1 MFLFFNNHL
10 MDMDTNWGNN
20 KRQTTG
26 SVVPSRRFKRFKT
39 TTDEAQGTQ
48 SLDKQV
54 SSENFNREESS
65 SRDTHSKDS
74 TTSCVDHT
82 TTLSQ
87 ISCGGY
93 VFYMSDGSTFPRRDV
108 ETVAFARSVR
118 LQSRLAY
125 SKPFLERVKK
135 NMSDDEEENR
145 LSQDNYDETS
155 FVHVCQ
161 EDYMVSNMHNQILP
175 TSSNTVLE
183 VQPTNLGRENKSRF
197 LVSNKCNAW
206 PLLSA
211 TQQNVLTRIQE
222 RVDEDRARNRYFTCA
237 ILEGPGGCGKTR
249 LMSHVMN
256 HKQKN
261 TLVMY
266 VTKQNKRVQ
275 DFIHTDCLNG
285 EVDMTVQKPTDL
297 TPLHA
302 DDIIGKIV
310 NNTGGR
316 FALTANKLVYALC
329 RKRPTDFNQHN
340 TLESLGIHENIFVP
354 KNETVNDQADHVA
367 SFDNEERKKSNTLQ
381 NTSERNIIIL
391 MDEYTMHEPP
401 LIHTI
406 AHYMI
411 QITGLPLVLIMGG
424 DKLQCGPIGW
434 EELTKEKIQDETH
447 FTNDVRHEIFVK
459 MGYSPLDIRME
470 NLERCREDTALIGCV
485 KRLRRICEGS
495 TNARVGRPVLNMVLA
510 RYSVEAGVDLYRQ
523 IILQNGVST
532 IRKIV
537 PSDLED
543 LDFSGRGFQIPYDK
557 NSGYTNTESR
567 SIETNTNLLDEEEYD
582 ERGVQ
587 FVLSNQ
593 PPVAPMY
600 DLLPLVNHFTK
611 LYIKLAEISFQNLE
625 KSRWQ
630 AAKIINKSVAEIR
643 NLFPLFIVLTNESCN
658 VFAEIFIL
666 ALYTQVRER
675 VLNAPVPDSLVRK
688 ILRKETWTGHLNYT
702 LRKYVRSLAI
712 DKEDV
717 VQRQTLF
724 VGMIYK
730 MTSTFKTDA
739 LSLCN
744 GETVVLTAI
753 VFNNNTLDTIEGVV
767 LRKLDRD
774 INTDLKLKSG
784 QNKNRM
790 TKDKGAD
797 VMPFVPHISENIYQ
811 MQGNTM
817 PKSAMCFIDLVNA
830 PPKNVYVAVSRFQN
844 SRSIKGIVISDDGK

>member
-1 MFLFFNNHL
+1 
-10 MDMDTNWGNN
+10 MDIDTESS
-20 KRQTTG
+20 KRQTTCSIVSSG
-26 SVVPSRRFKRFKT
+26 RSKRLKT
-39 TTDEAQGTQ
+39 QTDEPHRSQ
-48 SLDKQV
+48 SL
-54 SSENFNREESS
+54 NIEESS
-65 SRDTHSKDS
+65 SSDAHAKDTTISRD
-74 TTSCVDHT
+74 DHP

-87 ISCGGY
+87 ICCGGY
-93 VFYMSDGSTFPRRDV
+93 VFYMSDGSTFPRWDV
-108 ETVAFARSVR
+108 ESVTFARSVC

-125 SKPFLERVKK
+125 SKPFLERVNEKQ
-135 NMSDDEEENR
+135 SCVEQEDPLFEN
-145 LSQDNYDETS
+145 NYDESS
-155 FVHVCQ
+155 FIHVCQ
-161 EDYMVSNMHNQILP
+161 EDDMGANVHHQTLL
-175 TSSNTVLE
+175 TSSNTVQVEPLNLE
-183 VQPTNLGRENKSRF
+183 QKKKMGF

-206 PLLSA
+206 PLLSS
-211 TQQNVLTRIQE
+211 TQQSVLTQIQK
-222 RVDEDRARNRYFTCA
+222 RVVEDCARNCHFTCA

-256 HKQKN
+256 HKQRD
-261 TLVMY
+261 TLVLY

-285 EVDMTVQKPTDL
+285 ELDITVQKPTDL
-297 TPLHA
+297 TPLNA
-302 DDIIGKIV
+302 NEIACIIK
-310 NNTGGR
+310 NNMGGR

-329 RKRPTDFNQHN
+329 GKRPKEFHQYN
-340 TLESLGIHENIFVP
+340 TLESLGIHENIFLP
-354 KNETVNDQADHVA
+354 NKEDNIEGCDSDKIKN
-367 SFDNEERKKSNTLQ
+367 SNTLES
-381 NTSERNIIIL
+381 TSDRHVIIL
-391 MDEYTMHEPP
+391 LDEYTMHEPP

-406 AHYMI
+406 VHYMI
-411 QITGLPLVLIMGG
+411 HVTRSPLVLIMGG

-434 EELTKEKIQDETH
+434 EDLTAEKIINETY
-447 FTNDVRHEIFVK
+447 FTNNVRHEIYAK

-470 NLERCREDTALIGCV
+470 HLERCREDTALIGCV
-485 KRLRRICEGS
+485 KRLRRICEIS
-495 TNARVGRPVLNMVLA
+495 TNSRVGRPVLNMVLA

-543 LDFSGRGFQIPYDK
+543 LDFNGKGFQVPYDK
-557 NSGYTNTESR
+557 NNGCPNTEIR
-567 SIETNTNLLDEEEYD
+567 SIETNMKLLDEEEYD

-587 FVLSNQ
+587 FVLSNE
-593 PPVAPMY
+593 PPVVPMY
-600 DLLPLVNHFTK
+600 DLLPLVNHFTE
-611 LYIKLAEISFQNLE
+611 LYIKLAEISFNSFE

-630 AAKIINKSVAEIR
+630 AANIINKSVVEIR

-675 VLNAPVPDSLVRK
+675 VLNAPIPHSLEGK
-688 ILRKETWTGHLNYT
+688 ISRKETWTEHLTHT
-702 LRKYVRSLAI
+702 LRRYVRRLVI
-712 DKEDV
+712 DQEHA

-730 MTSTFKTDA
+730 MTSTFKTDE

-753 VFNNNTLDTIEGVV
+753 IFNNSTLDTIEAVV

-774 INTDLKLKSG
+774 INTDLKLKIG

-844 SRSIKGIVISDDGK
+844 SRSIKGIVISDESK